1 MHVLP
6 SGVMASGSELDKCID
21 LIRYEMI
28 SAVIVLAGNAGARFH
43 RIGCGVVSELRAKLL
58 ELHTA
63 TFSSAALLVCRGN
76 AQSVIEAGRGVS
88 TPVARA

>member
-43 RIGCGVVSELRAKLL
+43 QIGCGVVSELRAAAGTSYRDFLIG
-58 ELHTA
+58 
-63 TFSSAALLVCRGN
+63 SA
-76 AQSVIEAGRGVS
+76 SGV
-88 TPVARA
+88 PGKRAISY